1 MYHSNVPRRVMQGSL
16 AFKVLP
22 PDDDDE
28 EGEDGGETM
37 CGNAYT
43 LWSKAGIV
51 PKVYLLGNKQA
62 PVIFS

>member
-1 MYHSNVPRRVMQGSL
+1 MQGSL